1 MTMQDLF
8 TRLGGTIRFVNPP
21 IPIREQDYQAFHPAF
36 IDFETGE
43 DRLIGNGS
51 TPEIAAWEALTM
63 ISERIEEVL
72 G

>member
-8 TRLGGTIRFVNPP
+8 KQLGGTIQYTCPP

-36 IDFETGE
+36 TDVETGGE
-43 DRLIGNGS
+43 YSIGHGP
-51 TPEIAAWEALTM
+51 TAYDAARDGLCVILEHL
-63 ISERIEEVL
+63 EEVL